1 MTRYSGRTLTE
12 QPSVTSW
19 GQVPATGIGV
29 VAGYGVATGT
39 PTVSSTFA
47 VSALNYQRIDFTASS
62 TLVVSQSGLFDVLMA
77 SGGGG
82 GGEGTGYGGEGG
94 GGGSASQLIQKTI
107 YLPAATYTV
116 TIGAA
121 GAQGFGV
128 IFAGGTGLYTSGSTN
143 YFLLEASAGVVGG
156 QSWGG
161 GNKAYNGSGASY
173 RGGYGGSP
181 SVSGTGIGGFAG
193 GASNGVNAA
202 GNGGGGGAGGAGA
215 SGARGA
221 GVALSFTG
229 SSVTYCQGGL
239 PASAT
244 TGATNT
250 GSGGGG
256 ATGANAGSN
265 GGSGFMCVRWR
276 VA

>member
-1 MTRYSGRTLTE
+1 VTRFGERTRSGTRVNTFAQRPT
-12 QPSVTSW
+12 
-19 GQVPATGIGV
+19 
-29 VAGYGVATGT
+29 AGAAYGVATGT
-39 PTVSSTFA
+39 PTPSGTF
-47 VSALNYQRIDFTASS
+47 SDGGLNYQRIDFTASS
-62 TLVVSQSGLFDVLMA
+62 SLVVSKAGLFDVLLA

-82 GGEGTGYGGEGG
+82 GGEGSGYGGEGG
-94 GGGSASQLIQKTI
+94 GGGSSSQLIQQTI
-107 YLPAATYTV
+107 YLAAATYTV

-128 IFAGGTGLYTSGSTN
+128 IFAGGTGIYTSGATN

-173 RGGYGGSP
+173 RGGYGGNA
-181 SVSGTGIGGFAG
+181 SVTGTGIGGYAG
-193 GASNGVNAA
+193 GASSGASAA

-221 GVALSFTG
+221 GVALTFTG

-244 TGATNT
+244 AGAANT

-256 ATGANAGSN
+256 ATGANTGSN
-265 GGSGFMCVRWR
+265 GGSGFLCVRFK
-276 VA
+276 V